1 MAMGASAAVGTS
13 ATIGT
18 SASVAVAKAEAGVAA
33 LLRLLRTY
41 GFEIVFAAW
50 GAEIAEAPV
59 VVGVLGT
66 LVPRLGGVLGS
77 WHSTVA
83 VSSAVAFSRCSL
95 CVLLPY
101 NSHRSVASCRCLQYG

>member
-1 MAMGASAAVGTS
+1 MAVGASVAVGASAAV
-13 ATIGT
+13 AE
-18 SASVAVAKAEAGVAA
+18 AEAGVAA
-33 LLRLLRTY
+33 LLRLLHTY

-83 VSSAVAFSRCSL
+83 VSSAVAFGRCSL

-101 NSHRSVASCRCLQYG
+101 NSHRSVASYRCLQYG